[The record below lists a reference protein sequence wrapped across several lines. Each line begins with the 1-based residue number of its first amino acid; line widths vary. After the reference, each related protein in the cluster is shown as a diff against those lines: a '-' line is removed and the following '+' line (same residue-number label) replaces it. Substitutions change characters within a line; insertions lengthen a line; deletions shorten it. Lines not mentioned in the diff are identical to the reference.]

1 MISARNES
9 ETPMDSCERIS
20 NQKPLMISRRFA
32 PLFWCQFFAAFDDNF
47 FKAALALF
55 ILAHVVGERGAAL
68 ATLATATLMAPYFI
82 LSSLGGELA
91 DKYDKAKVAQRLK
104 LIEIA
109 AAALAGLGFLLGSTP
124 LLFLALAGFGALGAL
139 FGPVKYAA
147 LPDFLTK
154 DELPAGNALIEGATF
169 VAILFGSIGGAL
181 SMQGGGEP
189 ALIGAVM
196 VSLAA
201 ASYAAAR
208 FMPATS
214 RATAELALDFN
225 IVRATAR
232 LLFDLWRQTR
242 LWRLGLVTT
251 IFWLIGAVVLALLP
265 TVVTRELNGSELV
278 VTAHFAGFA
287 IAISAGAALAAFL
300 LRAGIVLLP
309 AAIGA
314 ALGAIICGDLALT
327 LAAIDP
333 PALSAQL
340 APAAYFA
347 APGAMRALIDL
358 MLLSAAGGLIVVP
371 SAAALQAESKPTERA
386 RIIAAV
392 NVLNAGA
399 IVGGGLI
406 VAGLQ
411 DHGAPMW
418 SLFLGLGMFAG
429 ASSLWILVAVVS
441 SPGRELR
448 AITRGR
454 AA

>member
-1 MISARNES
+1 
-9 ETPMDSCERIS
+9 MDSCERIS
-20 NQKPLMISRRFA
+20 TQKPLIVSRRFA
-32 PLFWCQFFAAFDDNF
+32 PLFWCQFFAAFDDNY

-55 ILAHVVGERGAAL
+55 ILTHIGGERGAAL

-91 DKYDKAKVAQRLK
+91 DKYDKAGVAQRLK

-124 LLFLALAGFGALGAL
+124 LLFLALAAFGALGAL

-147 LPDFLTK
+147 LPDFLAK
-154 DELPAGNALIEGATF
+154 NELAAGNALIEGATF

-189 ALIGAVM
+189 PLIAAVM

-208 FMPATS
+208 FMPPTS
-214 RATAELALDFN
+214 RAAAELALDFN

-232 LLFDLWRQTR
+232 LLFDLWGQTR
-242 LWRLGLVTT
+242 LWRLGVVTT

-265 TVVTRELNGSELV
+265 TIVTRELQGSELV
-278 VTAHFAGFA
+278 VTLHFAGFA
-287 IAISAGAALAAFL
+287 VAISAGAALAAFL
-300 LRAGIVLLP
+300 LRGGIVLLP

-314 ALGAIICGDLALT
+314 ALGAIVCGDLTLT
-327 LAAIDP
+327 LAATA
-333 PALSAQL
+333 PAEPAAQL

-347 APGAMRALIDL
+347 APGALRALIDL

-371 SAAALQAESKPTERA
+371 SAAALQAESLQTERA

-399 IVGGGLI
+399 IVAGGLI

-411 DHGAPMW
+411 DQGAPMW
-418 SLFLGLGMFAG
+418 SLFLGLGLFAA
-429 ASSLWILVAVVS
+429 ASSLWILSAVVV
-441 SPGRELR
+441 SPQRELL

-454 AA
+454 PQP

>member
-1 MISARNES
+1 
-9 ETPMDSCERIS
+9 MDSRERS
-20 NQKPLMISRRFA
+20 STQAPLIVSRRFS

-47 FKAALALF
+47 FKSALALF
-55 ILAHVVGERGAAL
+55 ILGHVGGERGAAL

-91 DKYDKAKVAQRLK
+91 DKYDKAAVAQRLK

-109 AAALAGLGFLLGSTP
+109 AAALAGLGFFLGSLP
-124 LLFLALAGFGALGAL
+124 LLFLALAAFGALGAL

-147 LPDFLTK
+147 LPDFLAE

-169 VAILFGSIGGAL
+169 VAILLGSIGGAL

-189 ALIGAVM
+189 PLTAAAM
-196 VSLAA
+196 TSLAA

-208 FMPATS
+208 FIPPTR
-214 RATAELALDFN
+214 RAAPELALDFN

-232 LLFDLWRQTR
+232 LLSDLWRKTR

-265 TVVTRELNGSELV
+265 TLVTRELQGSELV
-278 VTAHFAGFA
+278 VTLHFAGFA
-287 IAISAGAALAAFL
+287 ISISAGAALAAFL
-300 LRAGIVLLP
+300 LRGGIVLLP

-314 ALGAIICGDLALT
+314 ALGAIVCGDLALT
-327 LAAIDP
+327 LAAIA
-333 PALSAQL
+333 PAAQSAQL
-340 APAAYFA
+340 APAEYFA
-347 APGAMRALIDL
+347 APGAIRALIDL

-371 SAAALQAESKPTERA
+371 SSAALQAESLEAERA
-386 RIIAAV
+386 RIIGAV

-399 IVGGGLI
+399 IVAGGLV

-418 SLFLGLGMFAG
+418 SLFLGLGLFAA
-429 ASSLWILVAVVS
+429 ASSLWILSAVVA
-441 SPGRELR
+441 SPQHEFR
-448 AITRGR
+448 AMARGR
-454 AA
+454 ARQ